1 MFKTLKIYCRADIV
15 FCLVPDTGLISLN
28 DIATSLW
35 HSVHVLNQYHWLICV
50 LLLFHVYHTE
60 QGFIWYPTLGKLN
73 LLVMIADCNGIPLH
87 VKWLLSHYLAS
98 IYPNK
103 KRYIYL
109 IYHSIICVLLWLHV
123 YHTEQGFMWYS
134 PVRKLSLPAMIADH
148 NVTPLLVKWL
158 LYHLLAYC
166 LLKRICKFHL
176 CTDPANDDVGFDWA
190 HCLMSTIT
198 LRSVLT
204 ATRRHYDRCRGFLG
218 ITRCY
223 LWSDHICQPW
233 DWDNDITQAQRT

>member
-166 LLKRICKFHL
+166 LLKIILQIPPVYGSRWPQALHTRTLQYDKYYIVLQSEWSACVVPVPL
-176 CTDPANDDVGFDWA
+176 AVMWA
-190 HCLMSTIT
+190 SIEPTAWWAPLHC
-198 LRSVLT
+198 VL
-204 ATRRHYDRCRGFLG
+204 F
-218 ITRCY
+218 
-223 LWSDHICQPW
+223 
-233 DWDNDITQAQRT
+233 